1 MCLSADDSIAVFW
14 GTVKSK
20 VSNLI
25 TNVAACLL
33 RPLWLRRGFARLL
46 KWTRVFIV
54 PTLVAVHAELISP
67 RNLALFTSCGGKGC
81 LIVTTSP

>member
-1 MCLSADDSIAVFW
+1 MIGLSANGSIAVFW

-25 TNVAACLL
+25 ANVAACLL

-54 PTLVAVHAELISP
+54 PTLVAVYAELISP

-81 LIVTTSP
+81 LIG